1 MKIIIM
7 SVTAGEGHNS
17 TARAMRDYFTANGVQ
32 AEILDTYGYVSPAV
46 MKSINKSYLW
56 VSSHAK
62 NAWKLGYRL
71 AEKRRTLKEME
82 FTPAQI
88 VQMPFV
94 LEIRD
99 YLRLAAPDAVI
110 FTHPF
115 AGLILDVLKREK
127 KITVP
132 TVGILTDFTFHPYW
146 EDCTSNDYVVI
157 PSMALRHQAYR
168 KGFRQEQLRDFGIP
182 IHPKFSVSV
191 SKEEARRSL
200 ELDPHL
206 PTLLL
211 MGGSMG
217 YGNMTDTLTML
228 DQLETGSDFQIICV
242 CGNNAHAK
250 AQIDRLQTRRKVLNL
265 GFVDYVDRLMDASDC
280 IVTKPGGLT
289 TSEALAKQL
298 PMIIVN
304 PIPGQETRN
313 MEFLLNNGTAV
324 AVNKMCTVEELVCR
338 LFENENRMAAMRACI
353 QDLRRPDSTKNVCD
367 FVMGLAGKSI

>member
-17 TARAMRDYFTANGVQ
+17 TARAMRDYFTAHGAQ
-32 AEILDTYGYVSPAV
+32 AEILDTYGYVSPA
-46 MKSINKSYLW
+46 MMQSLNKTYLW
-56 VSSHAK
+56 LSAHAK
-62 NAWKLGYRL
+62 GAYKMGYRL
-71 AEKRRTLKEME
+71 AEKRKTFSLEY
-82 FTPAQI
+82 TPAQI

-110 FTHPF
+110 FTHSF
-115 AGLILDVLKREK
+115 AGLILDVLKRDGK
-127 KITVP
+127 LNVP

-146 EDCTSNDYVVI
+146 EDCTANDFVII
-157 PSMALRHQAYR
+157 PSMALQHQAYR
-168 KGFRQEQLRDFGIP
+168 KGFRREQLRDFGIP
-182 IHPKFSVSV
+182 IHPKFALSR
-191 SKEEARRSL
+191 SKAEARTAL
-200 ELDPHL
+200 GLDPVL

-217 YGNMTDTLTML
+217 YGNMTDTLAAL
-228 DQLETGSDFQIICV
+228 DRLETEKDFQIICV
-242 CGNNAHAK
+242 CGNNASAK
-250 AQIDRLQTRRKVLNL
+250 ARIDKLQTRRRILNL
-265 GFVDYVDRLMDASDC
+265 GFVDYVDQLMDAADC

-304 PIPGQETRN
+304 PIPGQEMRN
-313 MEFLLNNGTAV
+313 MEFLLNSGTAV

-338 LFENENRMAAMRACI
+338 LFDSENRMDAMRQCI
-353 QDLRRPDSTKNVCD
+353 NELRRPDSTENVCT
-367 FVMGLAGKSI
+367 FVMDLARKH